1 MLGKCCTIAGW
12 ELKYLPLWY
21 ISENCSSNQLHS
33 DLRTQLKSKN
43 KRTCTCWCIVSW
55 YLILSDFHYFLN
67 KYRIYKDFSL
77 DLYRWVSSLTCYWR
91 FSWSVLQAITKS
103 VASLWRIP
111 KLFLTPLKKVLKSE
125 CPSLIFCVIC
135 LIIY

>member
-77 DLYRWVSSLTCYWR
+77 DLYWWVSSLVIGDSHGVFSKQSLNQWHLFGEYQSCFWLHWR
-91 FSWSVLQAITKS
+91 RFWNQSVHPWSFL
-103 VASLWRIP
+103 
-111 KLFLTPLKKVLKSE
+111 LFV
-125 CPSLIFCVIC
+125 
-135 LIIY
+135 